1 MTRNATQD
9 IRSYV
14 FSEKDHLFLDAN
26 VWLSVY
32 GPQVSRRK
40 GWDIYSA
47 AWRDILKAK
56 SKVFIDLLVL
66 SEFINRFARIVM
78 GQLAPGEK
86 DFKRFRQSSL
96 FGDVA
101 KEIASNVKSIL
112 LRSNPLG
119 ITFDHVDMDALLLE
133 FEAGQSDFNDEVFA
147 AFCKEKGFTLV
158 THDGDFRGKGIPILT
173 ANQHLLQPGP

>member
-47 AWRDILKAK
+47 AWRDIRMAG
-56 SKVFIDLLVL
+56 SKVYIDFLVL

-78 GQLAPGEK
+78 GQLAPGE
-86 DFKRFRQSSL
+86 
-96 FGDVA
+96 
-101 KEIASNVKSIL
+101 
-112 LRSNPLG
+112 
-119 ITFDHVDMDALLLE
+119 
-133 FEAGQSDFNDEVFA
+133 
-147 AFCKEKGFTLV
+147 
-158 THDGDFRGKGIPILT
+158 
-173 ANQHLLQPGP
+173 